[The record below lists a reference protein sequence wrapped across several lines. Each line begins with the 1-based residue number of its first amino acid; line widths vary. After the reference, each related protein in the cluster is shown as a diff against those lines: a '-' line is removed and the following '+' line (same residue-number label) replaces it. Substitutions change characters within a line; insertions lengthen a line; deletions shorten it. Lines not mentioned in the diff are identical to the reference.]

1 MPSLFPFKR
10 QEENSNTGEKAQNT
24 PTVNSTSTSTSKK
37 DSSNP
42 SKTSTTRRPSAWRRL
57 RRRKDKR
64 KDHDRQMIS
73 INGKQ
78 YYVNDEG
85 ELKDWNDQSDT

>member
-24 PTVNSTSTSTSKK
+24 PTVNSTSTSKK

-42 SKTSTTRRPSAWRRL
+42 SKTSTTRRPSAWRRM

-78 YYVNDEG
+78 YYVNDDG